1 MFKFTKDPLKQIILY
16 NYLSNKLDDN
26 MIILLLSYLGIYYKI
41 NFDIE
46 SKTFNINNLKRIVDK
61 DIFYEDIIY
70 IKYLSSFKLHKQL
83 LNDLY
88 NISKYNHI
96 FHRYEKPPVAIY
108 MLYLN
113 FNRYRYKIYIRY
125 LKKYLILSNKIK
137 IDVCK
142 KCGNFYCGT
151 NTKISINAI
160 CKCNKIDMTLFISN
174 N

>member
-1 MFKFTKDPLKQIILY
+1 MSINRNIKNADFREVFIA
-16 NYLSNKLDDN
+16 DDDT
-26 MIILLLSYLGIYYKI
+26 SGA
-41 NFDIE
+41 
-46 SKTFNINNLKRIVDK
+46 S
-61 DIFYEDIIY
+61 
-70 IKYLSSFKLHKQL
+70 KQL

-113 FNRYRYKIYIRY
+113 FKRYRYKIYIRY